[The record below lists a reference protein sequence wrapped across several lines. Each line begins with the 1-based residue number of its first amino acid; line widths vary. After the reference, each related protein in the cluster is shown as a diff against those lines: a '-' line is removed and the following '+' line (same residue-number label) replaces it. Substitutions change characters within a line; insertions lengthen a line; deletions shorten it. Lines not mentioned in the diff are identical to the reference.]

1 MSVSIREASRIAV
14 DVVEELFND
23 QSISNVMFEEVE
35 KDDAGHWLITVG
47 FDRKVENR
55 SSVLGGA
62 VGRIAKTERK
72 YKVAKINSD
81 GDLISLRDRLL

>member
-14 DVVEELFND
+14 DVVEELFDD

-47 FDRKVENR
+47 FDRRVEGR
-55 SSVLGGA
+55 SSLLGGA
-62 VGRIAKTERK
+62 VGSFPKTERK
-72 YKVAKINSD
+72 YKVAKINGN
-81 GDLISLRDRLL
+81 GDLVSLRDRLL